1 MRLGMVVGLSSG
13 HIVLGGDPAGWI
25 KMTLGTQVGLGQG
38 HIVLDKDPEGN
49 FKDHYGE
56 AVKRQCLD
64 TIAETSDFSV
74 SDEML

>member
-1 MRLGMVVGLSSG
+1 VTTYYITLEAIQSGLS
-13 HIVLGGDPAGWI
+13 
-25 KMTLGTQVGLGQG
+25 K
-38 HIVLDKDPEGN
+38 EN